1 MMIDMRVIVL
11 TTETPHHLYFVKEVS
26 AIFNIIG
33 IGIESKLPKPPFKT
47 HHSFEDDRDRY
58 EIEKLLD
65 EKKNRF
71 EDFCETKAFNDINDE
86 RCIQFVADL
95 KPDVIVTFGTG
106 LINKALINLCPNG
119 FINLHGGDPEYYR
132 GLDTNMW
139 AIYHQEFEKLIVT
152 LHRLNSRLDDGE
164 IIQQAQIKLD
174 KNSRI
179 IKLRAENTKL
189 CVQLTLSALLSYNKL
204 GYFIS
209 KPQKRKGLYYSFMP
223 SNLKEVCV
231 KNFEQYI
238 QKL

>member
-1 MMIDMRVIVL
+1 
-11 TTETPHHLYFVKEVS
+11 
-26 AIFNIIG
+26 
-33 IGIESKLPKPPFKT
+33 
-47 HHSFEDDRDRY
+47 
-58 EIEKLLD
+58 
-65 EKKNRF
+65 
-71 EDFCETKAFNDINDE
+71 
-86 RCIQFVADL
+86 
-95 KPDVIVTFGTG
+95 
-106 LINKALINLCPNG
+106 
-119 FINLHGGDPEYYR
+119 
-132 GLDTNMW
+132 MW